1 MRFNFCQEM
10 EQLLYHYLLVE
21 TEMIDNKITRSYKI
35 ELIDAIGWM
44 IDGYHLSELATSL
57 TKTGS
62 R

>member
-10 EQLLYHYLLVE
+10 KQLLYHYLLVE

-44 IDGYHLSELATSL
+44 IDGYHLSELAS
-57 TKTGS
+57 
-62 R
+62 